1 MQMEAEVPPTPYTHL
16 SPPYPYP
23 FLSYR
28 LRPTLSAK
36 DPTSKALPLRLLCIS
51 PAKALLSVLSDPGN
65 LVAATWRGA
74 CPGAFVQSWPLF
86 CGLVVGG
93 GGEGN
98 TGSRWDLEKILED
111 LEQVQRK
118 ALVGLAGGLHSE
130 DVPALFSCLRYFE
143 LLMV

>member
-1 MQMEAEVPPTPYTHL
+1 M
-16 SPPYPYP
+16 
-23 FLSYR
+23 
-28 LRPTLSAK
+28 
-36 DPTSKALPLRLLCIS
+36 
-51 PAKALLSVLSDPGN
+51 LLSSHGPCSV
-65 LVAATWRGA
+65 
-74 CPGAFVQSWPLF
+74 
-86 CGLVVGG
+86 GLLLG